1 MSSAPI
7 RTDEDHEAALREI
20 ERFWGA
26 DQGTR
31 DGAQLNALVA
41 LVEAYENERWENIW
55 RIPNAETRQA
65 MAEATAI
72 LRARRNRP

>member
-20 ERFWGA
+20 ERLWGA
-26 DQGTR
+26 DEGTPNCVK
-31 DGAQLNALVA
+31 LNAFVA
-41 LVEAYENERWENIW
+41 LVEAYENVRWENIW
-55 RIPNAETRQA
+55 RIPNSETRQA
-65 MAEATAI
+65 MAEANAL